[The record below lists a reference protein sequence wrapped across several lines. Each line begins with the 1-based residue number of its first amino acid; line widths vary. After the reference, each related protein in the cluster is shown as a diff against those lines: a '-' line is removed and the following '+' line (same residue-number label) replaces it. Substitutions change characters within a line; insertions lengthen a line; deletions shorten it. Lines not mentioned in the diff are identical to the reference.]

1 MSIVF
6 NGKTIAGAPPQ
17 SDTANAAKKA
27 DLTSIIATGAT
38 NATGATITSGT
49 FFYLNGTLVQALAD
63 IASGATFTENTNF
76 EVPSA
81 GSLNALKSALD
92 IESGTI
98 TTSNIG
104 AGTSTTS
111 LLKFNGLVV
120 AVFSI
125 GALTVNVPANTWVA
139 IGSIPIGFRPG
150 ANLTVTGIA
159 TDTNGNPLEA
169 ARCMIKTGG
178 TIQFKTKTS
187 YSVSSTYSIS
197 IGGIFAV
204 YKAEN

>member
-81 GSLNALKSALD
+81 GSLNALKSALN
-92 IESGTI
+92 IQTI
-98 TTSNIG
+98 TEVGTVDINGNVSIASISPTNSVILSCVADRTYDSNTFG
-104 AGTSTTS
+104 GYLSTNMAGT
-111 LLKFNGLVV
+111 LF
-120 AVFSI
+120 VFTPHGPTGNI
-125 GALTVNVPANTWVA
+125 LTQNTNIRMILA
-139 IGSIPIGFRPG
+139 YIP
-150 ANLTVTGIA
+150 
-159 TDTNGNPLEA
+159 
-169 ARCMIKTGG
+169 K
-178 TIQFKTKTS
+178 
-187 YSVSSTYSIS
+187 
-197 IGGIFAV
+197 
-204 YKAEN
+204 